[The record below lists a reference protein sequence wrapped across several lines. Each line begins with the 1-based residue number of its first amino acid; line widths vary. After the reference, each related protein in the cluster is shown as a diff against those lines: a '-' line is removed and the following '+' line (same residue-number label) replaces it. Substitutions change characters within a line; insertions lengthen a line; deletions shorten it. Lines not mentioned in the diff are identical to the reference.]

1 MLGSLVVQLT
11 LVSCQIGSINDGL
24 FDRHVEQ
31 NCARAQ
37 RENLQQE
44 TATRN
49 SSRSFVEQAEL
60 IALLDAADFD
70 AVIGTAESGEIDFKR
85 SPYRTGTDAEA
96 FELAKDVT
104 ALANVPTGGLLV
116 IGFQTVQREE
126 SGLDTVES
134 VHVFPRDLFNREQWL
149 AKIDQLAYPTVVGL
163 DAIFKPS
170 SDDDERGVAIIV
182 VPPQSDDARYFL
194 VAKEFTSEDGA
205 PGWAVGLSV
214 RSADRNRPL
223 SIGEIHSLL
232 SRSLHL
238 GTDLS
243 EVKALVR
250 DMHANVN
257 RPAEQPVPADLVVDR
272 LRQALDAWRQ

>member
-1 MLGSLVVQLT
+1 
-11 LVSCQIGSINDGL
+11 
-24 FDRHVEQ
+24 
-31 NCARAQ
+31 
-37 RENLQQE
+37 
-44 TATRN
+44 
-49 SSRSFVEQAEL
+49 VEQAEL

-85 SPYRTGTDAEA
+85 SPYRTATDAEA

-116 IGFQTVQREE
+116 IGFQTVPREE

-149 AKIDQLAYPTVVGL
+149 GKVHQLAYPTVVGL

-170 SDDDERGVAIIV
+170 RDDNERGVALIV

-194 VAKEFTSEDGA
+194 VAKEFISDEGA

-223 SIGEIHSLL
+223 SVGEIHSLL

-250 DMHANVN
+250 DMHANVE
-257 RPAEQPVPADLVVDR
+257 RPAELPVPADLTADR

>member
-1 MLGSLVVQLT
+1 
-11 LVSCQIGSINDGL
+11 
-24 FDRHVEQ
+24 
-31 NCARAQ
+31 
-37 RENLQQE
+37 
-44 TATRN
+44 
-49 SSRSFVEQAEL
+49 VEQAEL
-60 IALLDAADFD
+60 IALLDVADFD
-70 AVIGTAESGEIDFKR
+70 AVIGTAETGEIDFKR
-85 SPYRTGTDAEA
+85 TPYRTDTDAGA

-116 IGFQTVQREE
+116 IGFQTVPREE
-126 SGLDTVES
+126 SGLDTVET
-134 VHVFPRDLFNREQWL
+134 VHVFPRDLFSREQWL
-149 AKIDQLAYPTVVGL
+149 GKVHQLAYPTVVGL

-170 SDDDERGVAIIV
+170 NEDNERGVAIVV
-182 VPPQSDDARYFL
+182 VPPQSDDTRYFL
-194 VAKEFTSEDGA
+194 VAKEFITDGA
-205 PGWAVGLSV
+205 PGWLVGLSV

-223 SIGEIHSLL
+223 SIGEIHALL

-272 LRQALDAWRQ
+272 LRQALDTWRQ

>member
-1 MLGSLVVQLT
+1 M
-11 LVSCQIGSINDGL
+11 
-24 FDRHVEQ
+24 
-31 NCARAQ
+31 
-37 RENLQQE
+37 
-44 TATRN
+44 
-49 SSRSFVEQAEL
+49 EQADL
-60 IALLDAADFD
+60 IALLDASDFD

-85 SPYRTGTDAEA
+85 SPYRTDTPTEA

-116 IGFQTVQREE
+116 IGFQTVARWQ

-134 VHVFPRDLFNREQWL
+134 VHLFSRDLFNREQWL

-170 SDDDERGVAIIV
+170 REDDERGVAVIV
-182 VPPQSDDARYFL
+182 VPPQSNDARYFL
-194 VAKEFTSEDGA
+194 VAKQFTSEDGA

-223 SIGEIHSLL
+223 SISEIHSLL

-238 GTDLS
+238 GADLS

-250 DMHANVN
+250 DLHANVN
-257 RPAEQPVPADLVVDR
+257 RPAELPVPADLAAERV
-272 LRQALDAWRQ
+272 RQALDGWGQ